1 MKRFGKF
8 IVKYRVLII
17 IVSLALLVPSVF
29 GYANT
34 RVNYDIL
41 SYLPEDIET
50 MQGQDI
56 LLDQFGA
63 GGFSMVVVEGMT
75 NKESSAL
82 KEKFEAV
89 DGVSKVLWY
98 DSLADL
104 SVPMEILPEKIYDAF
119 NSGDCTLMLVIFTE
133 GTSSDLTMQAIQ
145 DMRAVANK
153 QCFISGISATVT
165 DIKLLSD
172 QEMPIYVI
180 IAVIVSLIILAL
192 SMDSFLIPL
201 FFLLSIGCAV
211 LYNLGSNIMF
221 GEISYITKALSAVL
235 QLGVTMDY
243 SIFLWHSYEE
253 QQVRFDGDKE
263 RAMAHAISNTITSVV
278 GSSITTVAG
287 FLALCF
293 MSFTLGLDI
302 GLVMAKGVIFGVLSC
317 VTILPSMILV
327 FDKAI
332 NKTKHKAIIPDLGGV
347 AGFIT
352 KHYRIFLVVFLV
364 LLFPAFYGQ
373 NNAPVYYDLA
383 KTLPEDLDCVVANNK
398 LDAEFNMSVAH
409 VALVDSKLD
418 SKTLH
423 NMINELEDVDGVK
436 ATLGIESVVGP
447 AIPVEFLP
455 DKIAGELKSDEYEM
469 ILITSQYGT
478 GTDEVNAQIDGL
490 SKIIKKYDANGMILG
505 EAPCTKDLIE
515 ITNHDFAVVCA
526 ISIGAIFLIIAI
538 IFKSISLP
546 VILVSVIEFAIFINM
561 GIPYYTNTSIPFISS
576 IVIGT
581 IQLGATVDYAIL
593 MTTRYRKERNLG
605 KPKKEA
611 VQIALGTSVKSVISS
626 ALSFFGAT
634 FGVGLYS
641 NIDMISSL
649 CILMARGA
657 LISMA
662 VVLTIL
668 PTMFLIFDKII
679 VKTSLSFDKE
689 KALGAGKKL
698 KEA

>member
-1 MKRFGKF
+1 MKKFGKF
-8 IVKYRVLII
+8 IVKYRVLIL

-75 NKESSAL
+75 NKDSSKL

-104 SVPMEILPEKIYDAF
+104 SVPMDILPEKIYDAF

-145 DMRAVANK
+145 DMRAVANQ

-180 IAVIVSLIILAL
+180 IAVLVSLVILAL
-192 SMDSFLIPL
+192 SMDSFLIPV

-211 LYNLGSNIMF
+211 VYNLGSNIMF

-253 QQVRFDGDKE
+253 QQERFDGDKE

-302 GLVMAKGVIFGVLSC
+302 GLVMAKGVIFGVISC
-317 VTILPSMILV
+317 VTILPSLILV

-332 NKTKHKAIIPDLGGV
+332 NKTKHKAIIPDLGGI

-352 KHYRIFLVVFLV
+352 KHNRIFIVIFLV

-383 KTLPEDLDCVVANNK
+383 KTLPEDLECVVANKK
-398 LDAEFNMSVAH
+398 LDDEFDMAVAH
-409 VALVDSKLD
+409 VALVDSKLNN
-418 SKTLH
+418 KTLH
-423 NMINELEDVDGVK
+423 SMINELEEVDGIK

-447 AIPVEFLP
+447 AIPEEFLP
-455 DKIAGELKSDEYEM
+455 EEITGELESDEYEM

-478 GTDEVNAQIDGL
+478 GSDEVNAQIDEL
-490 SKIIKKYDANGMILG
+490 SKIIKKYDAEGMILG

-515 ITNHDFAVVCA
+515 ITNHDFAVVSA
-526 ISIGAIFLIIAI
+526 ISIGAIFLIIALL
-538 IFKSISLP
+538 FKSISLP

-561 GIPYYTNTSIPFISS
+561 GIPYYTNTSIPFIAS

-679 VKTSLSFDKE
+679 VKTSFSFDKE